1 VTASARWLVAV
12 LLIALAAFAAGCGDD
27 DKKQTEVK
35 TVTETTTTPAPTT
48 EETGPASPEAAET
61 EALFEGVAMNGVE
74 LGDPDAPVTLYEF
87 ADLQCPFCKEF
98 NEGTFPQ
105 IVEEYVKDG
114 RVKVVFRNLTFLGPD
129 SVTAARA
136 AAAAGLQNKL
146 WPFVDLFY
154 KNQGPENS
162 GYVTDAFIAQ
172 IAEQAGADPEKLAED
187 MSAPVVE
194 QQLGEAQSE
203 QQKYKVNSTPSF
215 LIQVGDGKP
224 KPLGNQGT
232 EFDEMSQLIDEAL
245 AGS

>member
-1 VTASARWLVAV
+1 VTVSARSLVAILLVAV
-12 LLIALAAFAAGCGDD
+12 AAFAAGCGGDEE
-27 DKKQTEVK
+27 KRPAELG

-48 EETGPASPEAAET
+48 EETSPEAAET

-98 NEGTFPQ
+98 NEGAFPQ
-105 IVEEYVKDG
+105 IVEEYVKAG
-114 RVKVVFRNLTFLGPD
+114 KVKVVFRNLTFLGPD

-136 AAAAGLQNKL
+136 AAAAGAQDKL

-162 GYVTDAFIAQ
+162 GYVTDAFIEQ
-172 IAEQAGADPEKLAED
+172 IAEQAGLDPDKLLED
-187 MSAPVVE
+187 MSAPFVE
-194 QQLGEAQSE
+194 QQLGEAQ
-203 QQKYKVNSTPSF
+203 QQQEEFRVNSTPSF
-215 LIQVGDGKP
+215 VIQVGDGKP

-232 EFDEMSQLIDEAL
+232 EFDELSKLIEKEL
-245 AGS
+245 AAG